1 MPAVANI
8 VLNDAQ
14 GTPVAHT
21 FVPLGPDQKEIWWFE
36 DQSGTSAI
44 GNNRLSV
51 SLKRPS
57 VATAGQA
64 STKRFNRVELGI
76 WTPKLETLGT
86 NDAGLTPSPTVAY
99 VPKCMVAYSIEERAT
114 LQDRKDLRKYMSQ
127 LNDNA
132 LITQVIE
139 QLLGFY

>member
-14 GTPVAHT
+14 AIPVAHT

-36 DQSGTSAI
+36 DQSGAAAV
-44 GNNRLSV
+44 GFNRLSV
-51 SLKRPS
+51 SLKKPS
-57 VATAGQA
+57 IATAGQSSA
-64 STKRFNRVELGI
+64 KRFNRVELGI

-86 NDAGLTPSPTVAY
+86 NDAGLTPSPTVSY
-99 VPKCMVAYSIEERAT
+99 VPKVMIAYSIEERAS
-114 LQDRKDLRKYMSQ
+114 LQDRKDLRKYLSQ

-132 LITQVIE
+132 LITQLIE
-139 QLLGFY
+139 QLLSFY

>member
-14 GTPVAHT
+14 ATPVAHT
-21 FVPLGPDQKEIWWFE
+21 FVPLGPDPKGIWWFE
-36 DQSGTSAI
+36 DQSGSAAI
-44 GNNRLSV
+44 GFNRLSV
-51 SLKRPS
+51 SLKRPAVS
-57 VATAGQA
+57 TAGQA
-64 STKRFNRVELGI
+64 STKRFNRIELGI

-99 VPKCMVAYSIEERAT
+99 VPKVMIAYAIEERAS
-114 LQDRKDLRKYMSQ
+114 LQDRKDLRKYLSQ

-139 QLLGFY
+139 QLLSFY